1 MQLRISKRYPSL
13 VPTNML
19 FDRSKEFFVETD
31 VRDGQRNGIRAMD
44 IGGGCDSKNSVL
56 LSRGH
61 CALKKILPNR
71 RYYLNLTLLYPV
83 HFLLCCKLSL
93 SADVRNPVFL

>member
-44 IGGGCDSKNSVL
+44 IGGGCVSKNSVL
-56 LSRGH
+56 LSRRH
-61 CALKKILPNR
+61 YALIKLLMSR
-71 RYYLNLTLLYPV
+71 RYCPKPYTFKNAA
-83 HFLLCCKLSL
+83 SRAER
-93 SADVRNPVFL
+93 S

>member
-19 FDRSKEFFVETD
+19 FNRSKEFFVETD

-44 IGGGCDSKNSVL
+44 IGVL
-56 LSRGH
+56 LSRRH
-61 CALKKILPNR
+61 YALIKLLISR
-71 RYYLNLTLLYPV
+71 RYCPKPYTFFPA

>member
-44 IGGGCDSKNSVL
+44 IG
-56 LSRGH
+56 
-61 CALKKILPNR
+61 
-71 RYYLNLTLLYPV
+71 
-83 HFLLCCKLSL
+83 
-93 SADVRNPVFL
+93 

>member
-1 MQLRISKRYPSL
+1 MQLRISKCYPSL

-56 LSRGH
+56 LSRRH
-61 CALKKILPNR
+61 YALIKLLMSR
-71 RYYLNLTLLYPV
+71 RYYLNPTLFYPV

-93 SADVRNPVFL
+93 SADVRTPVFL

>member
-19 FDRSKEFFVETD
+19 FERSKEFIVETD

-56 LSRGH
+56 LSR
-61 CALKKILPNR
+61 C
-71 RYYLNLTLLYPV
+71 LYVLYTIWVPEV
-83 HFLLCCKLSL
+83 NTRELIVMQF
-93 SADVRNPVFL
+93 

>member
-19 FDRSKEFFVETD
+19 LERSKEFFVETD

-44 IGGGCDSKNSVL
+44 IGGCDSKNSVL
-56 LSRGH
+56 LSRRH
-61 CALKKILPNR
+61 YALKK
-71 RYYLNLTLLYPV
+71 YLRTV
-83 HFLLCCKLSL
+83 
-93 SADVRNPVFL
+93 DIT

>member
-1 MQLRISKRYPSL
+1 MQLRISKCYPSL

-44 IGGGCDSKNSVL
+44 IGGGCVSKNSAL
-56 LSRGH
+56 LSRRH
-61 CALKKILPNR
+61 YALIKLLMSR
-71 RYYLNLTLLYPV
+71 RYCPKPYTFFPV
-83 HFLLCCKLSL
+83 HFF
-93 SADVRNPVFL
+93 SAASSRCPQM

>member
-1 MQLRISKRYPSL
+1 MQLRISKCYPSL

-19 FDRSKEFFVETD
+19 FERSKEFFVETD

-56 LSRGH
+56 LSRRH
-61 CALKKILPNR
+61 YALIKLLISR
-71 RYYLNLTLLYPV
+71 RYCPKPYTFFPA

>member
-1 MQLRISKRYPSL
+1 MQLRISKCYPSL

-61 CALKKILPNR
+61 CALKKYCRTADIAQNP
-71 RYYLNLTLLYPV
+71 TLFYPV
-83 HFLLCCKLSL
+83 HFLLRCKLSL

>member
-19 FDRSKEFFVETD
+19 FNRSKEFFVETD

-44 IGGGCDSKNSVL
+44 IGGRCDSKNIVL
-56 LSRGH
+56 LSRRH
-61 CALKKILPNR
+61 YALIKLLMSR
-71 RYYLNLTLLYPV
+71 RYCPKPYTFFPA